1 MNILK
6 ELYIKVFTT
15 WFSFEIINL
24 IKRLWFENEKKTMQK
39 GYIKEIYPPKR
50 HHSRSIY
57 AKVLVEIEEEKIIA
71 HCNGWYPEIGEEV
84 LVKNNLLL
92 PISFKQHEPY
102 FSCYSETR
110 YYKESIL
117 KVFLIPSRIIFFSLT
132 LGMVLWITNPNFV
145 RGIFRIL

>member
-1 MNILK
+1 MNIFK

-15 WFSFEIINL
+15 WFFFEIINL

-57 AKVLVEIEEEKIIA
+57 AKVLVEIEGEKIIA

-102 FSCYSETR
+102 YSCYSEER

-132 LGMVLWITNPNFV
+132 LGMVLWIINPNLV

>member
-24 IKRLWFENEKKTMQK
+24 IKRLWFENEKRIMQK
-39 GYIKEIYPPKR
+39 GYIKEIYPSKR

-57 AKVLVEIEEEKIIA
+57 AKVLVEIEGEKIIA
-71 HCNGWYPEIGEEV
+71 HCNGWYPEIEEEV

-102 FSCYSETR
+102 YSCYSEER

-132 LGMVLWITNPNFV
+132 LGMVLWIINPNLI